1 MSCGCC
7 GKRGRNMSRNLRNF
21 GWALLYTI
29 LFVFIQMGVT
39 FLAAIAY
46 IIWEITA
53 DHVPIQCVRGLIGP
67 VIMSHAVFLTIVGDV
82 IIVALAVIVVKSKRK
97 RFRRSLH
104 ISTEPPMSF
113 ILPVIT
119 AFLYSAAAN
128 ILIGVVKLP
137 DFLQSG
143 AGNLAAQMESS
154 NTVLNL
160 IAVLIVA
167 PIAEEIIF
175 RGVIMTT
182 LRRSFS
188 SAMTIFLSALLFSL
202 THLMTGSILVVLF
215 TFFGG
220 LICALVYEKTGSLTI
235 AIVAHIFLNVGGLA
249 SGLAGRLPVIA
260 QYTFGAVAII
270 IAVILFILLAKKQSK
285 LKINIFI
292 K

>member
-1 MSCGCC
+1 M
-7 GKRGRNMSRNLRNF
+7 NRNLKNF

-29 LFVFIQMGVT
+29 LFVVIQMGIT
-39 FLAAIAY
+39 FLAEIAY

-53 DHVPIQCVRGLIGP
+53 DRIPVQTVSDLVAP
-67 VIMSHAVFLTIVGDV
+67 VIMSHAVFLTIVGDL
-82 IIVALAVIVVKSKRK
+82 IIVAVAAIVIKSKRK

-104 ISTEPPMSF
+104 ISTAPPLSF
-113 ILPVIT
+113 VLPVIT
-119 AFLYSAAAN
+119 AFLYSVAAN
-128 ILIGVVKLP
+128 ILIGIVKLP

-143 AGNLAAQMESS
+143 AGNLSTSMESS

-175 RGVIMTT
+175 RGVIMTK
-182 LRRSFS
+182 LRFSFS

-202 THLMTGSILVVLF
+202 AHLMTGSILIVLF

-220 LICALVYEKTGSLTI
+220 LICALVLEKTGSLTI
-235 AIVAHIFLNVGGLA
+235 AIIAHIFLNVGGFA
-249 SGLAGRLPVIA
+249 SGLAGKLPIIA
-260 QYTFGAVAII
+260 QYGISAVAII
-270 IAVILFILLAKKQSK
+270 IAVILFILLAKRQSK
-285 LKINIFI
+285 LKINIFT